1 MSDYMF
7 KLQNQDMIAE
17 NTNDFQHKVERII
30 RDHEGEAGF
39 PLLEEFQLVKDDI
52 DDYLFDRQA
61 ILDSK
66 GTERSRYTI
75 AGFLIAL
82 PVIVMS
88 AFPEED
94 LPWGGWSII
103 VAVAIGVGLF
113 LLYLGI
119 QKAVINMRLNRLNSS
134 NPSARDYVEK
144 VLAFDE

>member
-1 MSDYMF
+1 MSYP
-7 KLQNQDMIAE
+7 
-17 NTNDFQHKVERII
+17 
-30 RDHEGEAGF
+30 AGAVNSTVSSAATTCGTK
-39 PLLEEFQLVKDDI
+39 PL
-52 DDYLFDRQA
+52 
-61 ILDSK
+61 
-66 GTERSRYTI
+66 
-75 AGFLIAL
+75 L

-119 QKAVINMRLNRLNSS
+119 QKAIINMRLNRLNSS
-134 NPSARDYVEK
+134 NPGARDYVEK